1 MPQRHR
7 SESDQR
13 MLFFAFF
20 VFVLNIYIYIFFETK
35 SPQMDHMP
43 HGDVQISSIVVVNI
57 MWWMVMISAIGLG
70 ATHLGLC
77 PSQPRIPVYLL
88 VLGVSSLLALSVTYC
103 RFVRDDG
110 AMSTLATVCM
120 ALLHL
125 FTFCWFVAGTSWVY
139 GAYPPSYTPGEARYC
154 HKTTY
159 NFAFVVTTLMWAAT
173 TLSLCCCACFLSLTC
188 FTARRR
194 LTPSRTASYGTAHLL
209 QEDTAAAAGGV

>member
-1 MPQRHR
+1 
-7 SESDQR
+7 
-13 MLFFAFF
+13 
-20 VFVLNIYIYIFFETK
+20 
-35 SPQMDHMP
+35 MDHMP

-103 RFVRDDG
+103 RCVCDDG

-188 FTARRR
+188 CTTVTARRR
-194 LTPSRTASYGTAHLL
+194 LTPSRTTSYGTAHLL

>member
-1 MPQRHR
+1 
-7 SESDQR
+7 
-13 MLFFAFF
+13 
-20 VFVLNIYIYIFFETK
+20 
-35 SPQMDHMP
+35 MDHMP
-43 HGDVQISSIVVVNI
+43 HGDVQISSIGQTFSLTVVFISLPCILAFLCFLAVVVNI

-103 RFVRDDG
+103 RCVCDDG

-188 FTARRR
+188 CTTVTARRR
-194 LTPSRTASYGTAHLL
+194 LTPSRTTSYGTAHLL